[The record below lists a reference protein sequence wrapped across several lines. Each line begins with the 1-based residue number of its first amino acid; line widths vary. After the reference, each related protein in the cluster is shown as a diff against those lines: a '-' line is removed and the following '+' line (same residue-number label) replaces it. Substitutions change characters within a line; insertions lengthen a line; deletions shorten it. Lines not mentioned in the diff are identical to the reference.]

1 MNLILQFL
9 LTLAML
15 LAITCELIMLYQNIV
30 GVLESKRT
38 KERIAELLD
47 EFEET
52 LETILYE
59 E

>member
-1 MNLILQFL
+1 MNLILQFW